1 VPERPEEAGGRPTGA
16 TLTGVYPIL
25 STPFDEAR
33 RIDVESLGREV
44 EYLVAAG
51 VDGVGLGLASE
62 VPLLA
67 EEERDLLLRS
77 VVAQARG
84 RVKVVMKSDAPGT
97 DLALRYSRRAAE
109 LGADALMVMPPGG
122 AAAEEVRAYFFEI
135 AAAVPLPLFMQDVPA
150 APVPPALAAGIARER
165 EHPWYLKAESPP
177 TVPRVAHAVAA
188 AEGRLV
194 VFGGAHGAYF
204 PEELRR
210 GSLGTMPGSVVPE
223 AYVGT
228 WRLWRAGREAEARA
242 HFARYGTLLRLFQQQ
257 TGIGTHLVKE
267 ALRLQGIFA
276 HAVVRAPAVRPDAIA
291 LTELREELEMLGVEL
306 PGR

>member
-1 VPERPEEAGGRPTGA
+1 MK
-16 TLTGVYPIL
+16 LTGVYPIL

-33 RIDVESLGREV
+33 RIDVESLEREV
-44 EYLVAAG
+44 EYLIAAG

-67 EEERDLLLRS
+67 EEERDLLLRT
-77 VVAQARG
+77 VVARARG
-84 RVKVVMKSDAPGT
+84 RVKVVMKTDAPGT
-97 DLALRYSRRAAE
+97 DLAVRYSRRAAE

-122 AAAEEVRAYFFEI
+122 AAGDEVRAYFYEI
-135 AAAVPLPLFMQDVPA
+135 ADATPLPIFMQDVPQ
-150 APVPPALAAGIARER
+150 APVAPGLAAQIARER

-210 GSLGTMPGSVVPE
+210 GSLGTMPGAVVPE
-223 AYVGT
+223 AYVET
-228 WRLWRAGREAEARA
+228 WRLWRAGQETEAQA

-257 TGIGTHLVKE
+257 TGIGTYLVKE
-267 ALRLQGIFA
+267 ALRLQGIFT
-276 HAVVRAPAVRPDAIA
+276 HAVVRPPAVRPDDLAIR
-291 LTELREELEMLGVEL
+291 ELRDQLELLGVHL
-306 PGR
+306 PAA

>member
-1 VPERPEEAGGRPTGA
+1 MSEQ
-16 TLTGVYPIL
+16 LTGVYPIL
-25 STPFDEAR
+25 STPFDQAR
-33 RIDVESLGREV
+33 RIDVESLEREV

-67 EEERDLLLRS
+67 EEERDQLLRT
-77 VVAQARG
+77 VVARTRG

-97 DLALRYSRRAAE
+97 DLAVRYSRRAAE

-122 AAAEEVRAYFFEI
+122 AAGDEVRAYFYEI
-135 AAAVPLPLFMQDVPA
+135 ADAVALPIFMQDVPQ
-150 APVPPALAAGIARER
+150 APVAPGLAAQIARER

-210 GSLGTMPGSVVPE
+210 GSLGTMPGAVVPE
-223 AYVGT
+223 AYVET
-228 WRLWRAGREAEARA
+228 WRLWRTGREAEAQA

-257 TGIGTHLVKE
+257 TGIGTYLVKE
-267 ALRLQGIFA
+267 ALRLQCIFE
-276 HAVVRAPAVRPDAIA
+276 HAVVRPPAVRPDEIA
-291 LTELREELEMLGVEL
+291 MHELREQLELLST
-306 PGR
+306 P

>member
-1 VPERPEEAGGRPTGA
+1 MDA
-16 TLTGVYPIL
+16 TLTGVHPIL

-33 RIDVESLGREV
+33 RIDVESLDREV

-51 VDGVGLGLASE
+51 VDGLGLGLASE

-67 EEERDLLLRS
+67 EEERDLLLRT

-84 RVKVVMKSDAPGT
+84 RVKIVMKTDAPGT
-97 DLALRYSRRAAE
+97 DLAVRYSRRAAE

-122 AAAEEVRAYFFEI
+122 AAGDEVRAYFYEI
-135 AAAVPLPLFMQDVPA
+135 ADAAALPIFMQDVPQ
-150 APVPPALAAGIARER
+150 APVAPGLAAQIARER

-210 GSLGTMPGSVVPE
+210 GSLGTMPGAVVPE
-223 AYVGT
+223 AYVET
-228 WRLWRAGREAEARA
+228 WRLWRAGREAEAQA

-257 TGIGTHLVKE
+257 TGIGTFLVKE

-276 HAVVRAPAVRPDAIA
+276 HAVVRPPAARPDALAIE
-291 LTELREELEMLGVEL
+291 ELRAQLELLGVDL
-306 PGR
+306 PAA